1 MTDQNN
7 NIDHI
12 SRLLRI
18 LLCHLAL
25 ILLMVCS
32 VAQAAESNE
41 QATNSSSQAATGSA
55 EKQDTPTKSPSKPPS
70 EWDKFVPPRDEKF
83 DWIQLTSGEWLKGE
97 LNFLYNYSLEF
108 DSDELDLQKFDW
120 EDIKQIRSAG
130 YQSVLIE
137 TGPRTTMTAIGLIE
151 LVGDKLRVTADDQ
164 AIEFDRDQ
172 IISIAKGSSDI
183 ADLWSGKI
191 ALGINVR
198 SGNSELV
205 DSNFTAYA
213 RRRTSQSRVA
223 LDYVGNFSK
232 AEGVETSNNH
242 RFNAHYDIFKTSKYF
257 WRPVFAEY
265 VRDRFKNI
273 NNQVSLG
280 TAFGYHII
288 RNSKTEWEIS
298 GGVGALYKQ
307 FVSVEAG
314 QDSENTSPALGLG
327 TRYETDI
334 TSWLEYLFDFS
345 FQIVD
350 KEAGTYIHHLVTTLE
365 SDLLR
370 DLDLDISI
378 VWDRVEDPQPAEDGT
393 VPEQDDFQ
401 LIVGVSYEF

>member
-1 MTDQNN
+1 MTEQKND
-7 NIDHI
+7 IKHVR
-12 SRLLRI
+12 RLSRI
-18 LLCHLAL
+18 LFFCIAYS
-25 ILLMVCS
+25 ILMVS
-32 VAQAAESNE
+32 SFAQAAESE
-41 QATNSSSQAATGSA
+41 EAAMESAGKVTTSSPA
-55 EKQDTPTKSPSKPPS
+55 KQDTPTDKSSRAVS

-97 LNFLYNYSLEF
+97 LKFLYNYSVEF

-120 EDIKQIRSAG
+120 EDIKQVRSAG

-137 TGPRTTMTAIGLIE
+137 TGPRTTTTAIGLIE
-151 LVGDKLRVTADDQ
+151 LVGDKLRVAADDQ
-164 AIEFDRDQ
+164 VIEFHRDQ
-172 IISIAKGSSDI
+172 IISIAKGSTDV

-191 ALGINVR
+191 ALGINIR

-213 RRRTSQSRVA
+213 RRRTSASRVA

-257 WRPVFAEY
+257 WRPIFGEY

-307 FVSVEAG
+307 FVSVEVG
-314 QDSENTSPALGLG
+314 EDSENTSPALGLG
-327 TRYETDI
+327 TRYETDF
-334 TSWLEYLFDFS
+334 TSWLEYLFDFG

-350 KEAGTYIHHLVTTLE
+350 QESGTYIHHLVTTLE
-365 SDLLR
+365 SDLLS
-370 DLDLDISI
+370 DLDLDISF

-393 VPEQDDFQ
+393 VPERDDFQ